1 MADSA
6 RILLTQN
13 LGDEFALRVT
23 IERCGMLT
31 IYCPACYA
39 ANDEWDTVC
48 KKCGGPLTEERAG
61 DFIER
66 LVWALRHPEPTVAP
80 RAAWILGERRDP
92 RAVEPLL
99 SLIERSKDLGVLEE
113 ATVALGKIG
122 DSRALPALQ
131 HLLVHSYVSVRERAA
146 WALGRIGDPGAI
158 PALRQALA
166 DTSQAVRSA
175 AQSALERWES
185 PNRRKP

>member
-1 MADSA
+1 
-6 RILLTQN
+6 
-13 LGDEFALRVT
+13 
-23 IERCGMLT
+23 MLT

-39 ANDEWDTVC
+39 ANDEWDTMC

-61 DFIER
+61 DFTER

-92 RAVEPLL
+92 RAVEPLIAL
-99 SLIERSKDLGVLEE
+99 VEHSKDLGVLEE

-122 DSRALPALQ
+122 DRRALSVLRN
-131 HLLVHSYVSVRERAA
+131 LLADSYVSVRERAA
-146 WALGRIGDPGAI
+146 WALGKIGDPDAI
-158 PALRQALA
+158 PALRQALT

-175 AQSALERWES
+175 AQSALECLES
-185 PNRRKP
+185 TIGGKR